1 MRSPTMGQLSRFY
14 AIVAVLTVLAGAVGR
29 SQSQDQGMSGTQR
42 RSEWQQGQSAPSLG
56 GQPDFGQ
63 RMMEQ
68 HARQM
73 QEMQRDMEDMR
84 RLAEENRNRAIQQA
98 VRASE
103 EQWRRIKPK
112 LDHIERLKAE
122 AEVSA
127 GPNSGGGSG
136 NFQGQG
142 FMFGGMSAG
151 GSGGVFGA
159 AGGMGPT
166 GSPGT
171 QGDTWSQTWTMGPK
185 NPMEMTPGETV
196 CQELNHLL
204 QGESVSAFAIAE
216 KVAALRQIRAKARED
231 LARARQE
238 LRTMIH
244 PNQEPALVVMGYLD

>member
-1 MRSPTMGQLSRFY
+1 MRSPMMRQSLRSYTTVM
-14 AIVAVLTVLAGAVGR
+14 VLMILAGAVER
-29 SQSQDQGMSGTQR
+29 SQSQDQGMSQNQR
-42 RSEWQQGQSAPSLG
+42 RSEWQQGQSTPSLD

-63 RMMEQ
+63 RMMER

-84 RLAEENRNRAIQQA
+84 RLAEESRNRAIQQA
-98 VRASE
+98 VRASD

-142 FMFGGMSAG
+142 FMFGGGMGG
-151 GSGGVFGA
+151 GSGAAAFGST
-159 AGGMGPT
+159 AGGAGPADSS
-166 GSPGT
+166 GNIRSNF
-171 QGDTWSQTWTMGPK
+171 WTVGPK
-185 NPMEMTPGETV
+185 DPMQMTPGENL

-204 QGESVSAFAIAE
+204 QGESVSVVEIAA
-216 KVAALRQIRAKARED
+216 KITTLRQIRAMARQD
-231 LARARQE
+231 LAKARQE

>member
-1 MRSPTMGQLSRFY
+1 
-14 AIVAVLTVLAGAVGR
+14 
-29 SQSQDQGMSGTQR
+29 
-42 RSEWQQGQSAPSLG
+42 
-56 GQPDFGQ
+56 
-63 RMMEQ
+63 
-68 HARQM
+68 
-73 QEMQRDMEDMR
+73 
-84 RLAEENRNRAIQQA
+84 
-98 VRASE
+98 
-103 EQWRRIKPK
+103 
-112 LDHIERLKAE
+112 
-122 AEVSA
+122 
-127 GPNSGGGSG
+127 
-136 NFQGQG
+136 
-142 FMFGGMSAG
+142 MFGGMSAG

-204 QGESVSAFAIAE
+204 LGESVSAFAIAE